1 MSSEAEG
8 QAPPPDTGA
17 PSPNAD
23 TGAGYTVPKE
33 KFEEERSK
41 LKAARE
47 HAAAVTA
54 ERDTLAAQV
63 AELSALRGQVED
75 LGAAKAQAA
84 DFADQLALAR
94 AGFAD
99 PDAYVVA
106 KALHAAKAADRPFG
120 EFVGEVVAHPSL
132 QAFRAAAGA
141 PAPAYKAPAQ
151 AGTPAA
157 PTSPMAIDPKEA
169 AAKARAGDR
178 TAWDALQRSAGEAL
192 AQKANR
198 R

>member
-1 MSSEAEG
+1 MNSEAEG
-8 QAPPPDTGA
+8 QTAAPDAGA
-17 PSPNAD
+17 SAAD
-23 TGAGYTVPKE
+23 SGAGYTVPKE

-41 LKAARE
+41 LKAVRE
-47 HAAAVTA
+47 QAAVVTA
-54 ERDTLAAQV
+54 ERDALAVQV
-63 AELSALRGQVED
+63 AELSALRGQVEE

-120 EFVGEVVAHPSL
+120 DFVADVIAHPSL
-132 QAFRAAAGA
+132 QAFRAAPTA
-141 PAPAYKAPAQ
+141 
-151 AGTPAA
+151 AA
-157 PTSPMAIDPKEA
+157 PTYRPPTQAGSAAPPTAPMAIDAKEA

-178 TAWDALQRSAGEAL
+178 TAWDALQKSVGESL
-192 AQKANR
+192 ASKANR